1 MVLRGEFMNIQ
12 HFYDPATYTLTY
24 VVSDERTKDALI
36 IDPVLDFDPSSG
48 RIEDK
53 STKPVIDYISTQGLK
68 VRAIL
73 ETHAHA
79 DHISSSQLLKKIYP
93 EAILAIGERIT
104 IVQETFKKF
113 LNLDYQETEGKVF
126 DKLLKDFEEISFGSI
141 KMKAIPTPG
150 HTPACMS
157 FLIEDALFSGDALFM
172 PDSGTGR
179 CDFPRGSAKTLY
191 QSVKK
196 NLFSLPDATRVFVG
210 HDYQPEGR
218 ELAFETT
225 IGASKKSNVHLTDG
239 MTEDQFVNF
248 REGRDQTL
256 KVPRLLFPSIQVNI
270 NAGQLPPQEENG
282 KPFLKIPLDVKLDL
296 GNKL

>member
-1 MVLRGEFMNIQ
+1 MVLRGELMNIQ

-24 VVSDERTKDALI
+24 VVSDETTKDALI

-53 STKPVIDYISTQGLK
+53 SIKPVIDYISAQGLK

-93 EAILAIGERIT
+93 DAILAIGERIS
-104 IVQETFKKF
+104 IVQETFKNF

-126 DKLLKDFEEISFGSI
+126 DKLLKDFEVITFGSI

-191 QSVKK
+191 QSVKV
-196 NLFSLPDATRVFVG
+196 NLYSLPDATRVFVG

-225 IGASKKSNVHLTDG
+225 IGASKKSNIHLTDV
-239 MTEDQFVNF
+239 MTEEQFVAF
-248 REGRDQTL
+248 RESRDQTL

-270 NAGQLPPQEENG
+270 NAGKLPPQEGNG